1 MGHHPDLVRAA
12 FGLGPEV
19 KVLFGISFG
28 YEDTSMKV
36 NEAITERAPLEDTV
50 TFKS

>member
-1 MGHHPDLVRAA
+1 VRAA

>member
-1 MGHHPDLVRAA
+1 VREA

-19 KVLFGISFG
+19 KVLFGLSFG
-28 YEDTSMKV
+28 YEDTAMQV
-36 NEAITERAPLEDTV
+36 NRAYTERAPLHETV